1 MRKILYF
8 ILLFFCICFI
18 SCNKK
23 KELSPLDAFIYE
35 HNIDIIEME
44 KYLEFERFNF
54 YDFFELENL
63 RTTNNYSYL
72 ETVNYFYTKNINTAL
87 LKNSDLIL
95 INKKFTLDNEYI
107 PSLVNVDDYPIKVT
121 KYNIQIQRHV
131 LLNYINMIN
140 DLGLYDLYIYSGYR
154 SYERQIEIFNNAS
167 NLNFVASPG
176 TSEHQSGLVLDVS
189 TLQYGL
195 IQDFQYSKEFEILK
209 NNCMNYGFIIRYPKN
224 KENITGYYFEP
235 WHLRFVGK
243 DIAKYIMM
251 NNLTLEEY
259 IFKNIE
265 L

>member
-44 KYLEFERFNF
+44 KYREFERFNF

-95 INKKFTLDNEYI
+95 INKKFTLDKEYI

-167 NLNFVASPG
+167 NLN
-176 TSEHQSGLVLDVS
+176 
-189 TLQYGL
+189 YKIL
-195 IQDFQYSKEFEILK
+195 ICLI
-209 NNCMNYGFIIRYPKN
+209 
-224 KENITGYYFEP
+224 
-235 WHLRFVGK
+235 
-243 DIAKYIMM
+243 
-251 NNLTLEEY
+251 
-259 IFKNIE
+259 
-265 L
+265 

>member
-1 MRKILYF
+1 MK
-8 ILLFFCICFI
+8 
-18 SCNKK
+18 
-23 KELSPLDAFIYE
+23 
-35 HNIDIIEME
+35 
-44 KYLEFERFNF
+44 
-54 YDFFELENL
+54 
-63 RTTNNYSYL
+63 
-72 ETVNYFYTKNINTAL
+72 
-87 LKNSDLIL
+87 
-95 INKKFTLDNEYI
+95 
-107 PSLVNVDDYPIKVT
+107 
-121 KYNIQIQRHV
+121 
-131 LLNYINMIN
+131 
-140 DLGLYDLYIYSGYR
+140 
-154 SYERQIEIFNNAS
+154 IFNNAS